1 MGVINDRTEKKKDW
15 KPAEPI
21 VIMPADHADKLIC
34 RLCGKQY
41 ISTGKNDPGFCRQCL
56 REMDE
61 ENAMLIDGPLDG
73 EKARG

>member
-15 KPAEPI
+15 KPTEPI

-41 ISTGKNDPGFCRQCL
+41 ISSGKNDPGFCRQCL

-61 ENAMLIDGPLDG
+61 ENAMLIDGPLGG
-73 EKARG
+73 EKAHE

>member
-21 VIMPADHADKLIC
+21 AIMPADHADKLIC

-41 ISTGKNDPGFCRQCL
+41 ISSGKNDPGFCRQCL

>member
-1 MGVINDRTEKKKDW
+1 MAVINDRTRADEGFW
-15 KPAEPI
+15 PRPE
-21 VIMPADHADKLIC
+21 VIIQAADHADKLTC

-41 ISTGKNDPGFCRQCL
+41 VSSGKRDPGFCRQCL

-73 EKARG
+73 EKAHG